1 MNNIQQALRDQIYDT
16 VKNIKKH
23 NVGEIL
29 NWILRNQV
37 AKYSLANDFYFTTL
51 KTINHFKKLNLDIS
65 NRNTFKRKNLITYEH
80 PVPCK
85 IVSLEL
91 LKNSNLE
98 NINHILQLTDKVVI
112 LTHEENDLLKNQS
125 LNSKMPVDWKFGDD
139 IFARYKAVGIEV
151 LKEKIK
157 MYGAIKR

>member
-98 NINHILQLTDKVVI
+98 NINHILQL
-112 LTHEENDLLKNQS
+112 LTK
-125 LNSKMPVDWKFGDD
+125 
-139 IFARYKAVGIEV
+139 
-151 LKEKIK
+151 
-157 MYGAIKR
+157 